1 MNTISFNKDWRFCLG
16 ENWCEASATDVC
28 LPHTVA
34 LTPENSS
41 GCRNYQGKCVYR
53 KNFFVDSKEQGQ
65 KAVIE
70 FEGAM
75 GVSHLYVNGR
85 LAKEHFCGYTPLIAE
100 ISELLLYGQENLVE
114 VRLDNSD
121 NGEVPPGKPQEVL
134 DFSYDGGLYRNATL
148 TYHGPLYI
156 TNPLLE
162 NEVAGGGIF
171 VWYSSVLE
179 KTAKVHYKI
188 HTRNDFG
195 ADKTYTLKVSLT
207 DELGNTICANESTC
221 SLKAASAEYT
231 EGVLL
236 VNSPKLWSPEE
247 PNLYTLKTEIIFEN
261 ETVFRKD
268 TEIGIRTFE
277 FTLDQ
282 GVIFN
287 GKSRRF
293 NGGNYHHTWPYICN
307 AMPDSMLV
315 RDIMK
320 IKDMGMDNIRS
331 HYPFS
336 TSFVS
341 ACNRLGMTL
350 IVSNPGWQF
359 CEPGIFTE
367 RAVQNMRDIIRW
379 QRNNP
384 CILFWEPILN
394 ESNTP
399 YELQLRFH
407 ETTHQEYPYSP
418 CYTASDWG
426 PTDIAY
432 KDYDPAMLGQGLEEY
447 GLVEQ
452 KDTTP
457 RPKWIREYGDAPD
470 DFYNQN
476 SVWRCKR
483 GWGDF
488 VMAESVN
495 RMLQRFD
502 CQTGQYLDVYNNK
515 SICGYGVWPAIAHN
529 RGYHI
534 NPCWG
539 GHLDIFRV
547 PKFSYYF
554 MRSQK
559 DREEIGD
566 VLFVASWWGET
577 GPDDIMVFSNAEK
590 VQLYRNDELIGEQ
603 EPDNL
608 PLNHPP
614 FTFKNVKRNFKL
626 RERSNLIAKAIV
638 GGEVVAEQFVRSP
651 GVPTYLKLEAE
662 FMGIPLKA
670 DGADIVAVRCYVMDY
685 DHTVAPLTL
694 DHEPIIFEVE
704 GEGEIV
710 GDASIGANPIC
721 AEAGIATVLVRSTK
735 RAGEIKIKAS
745 LLYPQNFGKAVKP
758 AELTINS
765 YEE

>member
-1 MNTISFNKDWRFCLG
+1 MKTLCFSKDWSFCLG
-16 ENWCEASATDVC
+16 DVWNDKTASRVC

-34 LTPENSS
+34 LTPKNSS
-41 GCRNYQGKCVYR
+41 GCRNYQGKCIYR
-53 KNFFVDSKEQGQ
+53 KNFFVSDEYKEQ
-65 KAVIE
+65 KAILE

-75 GVSHLYVNGR
+75 GVSRLFVNGVPV
-85 LAKEHFCGYTPLIAE
+85 KEHFCGYTPLVAE
-100 ISELLLYGQENLVE
+100 ISRHLLYGKENLVE

-121 NGEVPPGKPQEVL
+121 NPEVPPGKPQAVL

-148 TYHGPLYI
+148 TFHSPLYI
-156 TNPLLE
+156 THPLLE
-162 NEVAGGGIF
+162 NDVAGGGIF
-171 VWYSSVLE
+171 VWFTDVL
-179 KTAKVHYKI
+179 KKDAFVHFKAHI
-188 HTRNDFG
+188 RNDFDTEK
-195 ADKTYTLKVSLT
+195 AFTFKASLINEKAPVIDYFKTEKVL
-207 DELGNTICANESTC
+207 
-221 SLKAASAEYT
+221 SAGSSSYI
-231 EGVLL
+231 EGEIEVLAPL
-236 VNSPKLWSPEE
+236 LWSPEE
-247 PNLYTLKTEIIFEN
+247 PNLYILKTELILDGEIVFTK
-261 ETVFRKD
+261 ETEV
-268 TEIGIRTFE
+268 GIRTFE
-277 FTLDQ
+277 FTLDN

-287 GKSRRF
+287 GVPRRF
-293 NGGNYHHTWPYICN
+293 NGGNYHHSWPYICN
-307 AMPDSMLV
+307 AMPDSMLI

-320 IKDMGMDNIRS
+320 IKSMGMDNIRS

-407 ETTHQEYPYSP
+407 ETTHEEYPYSP

-452 KDTTP
+452 KDSTP

-476 SVWRCKR
+476 SIWRCKR
-483 GWGDF
+483 NWGDF
-488 VMAESVN
+488 AMAESVN

-502 CQTGQYLDVYNNK
+502 NQTGQYIDVYNNK

-539 GHLDIFRV
+539 GHLDLFRL

-554 MRSQK
+554 MQSQK

-566 VLFVASWWGET
+566 VLFIASWWSEAS
-577 GPDDIMVFSNAEK
+577 PDDIMVFSNAER
-590 VQLYRNDELIGEQ
+590 VLLFRNDELIGEQ
-603 EPDNL
+603 TPDNL
-608 PLNHPP
+608 PLRHPP
-614 FTFKNVKRNFKL
+614 FTFKNVKRNYKL
-626 RERSNLIAKAIV
+626 RERSNLVAKSFV
-638 GGEVVAEQFVRSP
+638 GDTLVATQIVRSP
-651 GVPTYLKLEAE
+651 GVPTYLQLEAD

-670 DGADIVAVRCYVMDY
+670 DGSDIVAVRCYVMDY

-694 DHEPIIFEVE
+694 DNEPILFEIE

-710 GDASIGANPIC
+710 GDATIGANPVFPD
-721 AEAGIATVLVRSTK
+721 AGIATVLVRSTTK
-735 RAGEIKIKAS
+735 AGEIKIKAR
-745 LLYPQNFGKAVKP
+745 LLYPQNFEKAVKP
-758 AELTINS
+758 VELIIS
-765 YEE
+765 SKE

>member
-1 MNTISFNKDWRFCLG
+1 MKTVSFNKDWLFCLG
-16 ENWCEASATDVC
+16 DNWCDTEAASVC

-41 GCRNYQGKCVYR
+41 GCRNYQGKCIYR
-53 KNFFVDSKEQGQ
+53 KSFFVDGSAKGQ
-65 KAVIE
+65 KAVLE

-75 GVSHLYVNGR
+75 GVSRLFVNGK
-85 LAKEHFCGYTPLIAE
+85 LAREHFCGYTPLIAE
-100 ISELLLYGQENLVE
+100 VSDLLLYGEKNLVE

-121 NGEVPPGKPQEVL
+121 NSEVPPGKPQNVL
-134 DFSYDGGLYRNATL
+134 DFSYDGGLYRTAKL
-148 TYHGPLYI
+148 SYHNKLYI

-162 NEVAGGGIF
+162 NEIAGGGIF
-171 VWYSSVLE
+171 VWYSDVLK
-179 KTAKVHYKI
+179 KTAKVHYKV
-188 HTRNDFG
+188 HTRNDF
-195 ADKTYTLKVSLT
+195 DTQMEYTLKVSLIDKSGKT
-207 DELGNTICANESTC
+207 VCCEEKAC
-221 SLKAASAEYT
+221 SLLSGCAEYN
-231 EGVLL
+231 EGKLL
-236 VNSPKLWSPEE
+236 VDNPLLWSPEE
-247 PNLYTLKTEIIFEN
+247 PNLYTLRAEIITEN
-261 ETVFRKD
+261 ETVFAKD

-287 GKSRRF
+287 GKPRRF
-293 NGGNYHHTWPYICN
+293 SGGNYHHTWPYICN

-320 IKDMGMDNIRS
+320 IQEMGMDNIRS

-367 RAVQNMRDIIRW
+367 RAVQNVRDIIRW

-407 ETTHQEYPYSP
+407 ETTHEEYPYSP

-447 GLVEQ
+447 GFVEQ
-452 KDTTP
+452 KDSTP
-457 RPKWIREYGDAPD
+457 RPRWIREYGDAPD

-476 SVWRCKR
+476 SIWRCKR

-488 VMAESVN
+488 AMAESVN

-502 CQTGQYLDVYNNK
+502 NQKGQYIDVYNNK

-539 GHLDIFRV
+539 GHLDLFRL

-559 DREEIGD
+559 DREDIGD
-566 VLFVASWWGET
+566 VLFAATWWGET

-590 VQLYRNDELIGEQ
+590 IQLYRNDELIGEQ
-603 EPDNL
+603 GPDDL

-614 FTFKNVKRNFKL
+614 FTFKGVKRNYKL
-626 RERSNLIAKAIV
+626 RERSNLVAKAIV
-638 GGEVVAEQFVRSP
+638 GGEVVATQCVRTP
-651 GVPTYLKLEAE
+651 GVPTYLKLEAD

-670 DGADIVAVRCYVMDY
+670 DGADIVAVRCYVLDY

-694 DHEPIIFEVE
+694 DHEPILFEIE

-710 GDASIGANPIC
+710 GDTAVGANPIC
-721 AEAGIATVLVRSTK
+721 PDAGIATVLVRAK
-735 RAGEIKIKAS
+735 RHAGEIKIKAR
-745 LLYPQNFGKAVKP
+745 LLYPQNFDKAVKP
-758 AELTINS
+758 AELIINS
-765 YEE
+765 VEE

>member
-1 MNTISFNKDWRFCLG
+1 MKTISFSKDWKFILG
-16 ENWCEASATDVC
+16 DTWQEDKASEVC

-34 LTPENSS
+34 LTPEISS
-41 GCRNYQGKCVYR
+41 GCRNYQGKCIYR
-53 KNFFVDSKEQGQ
+53 KSFYADEAYKGG
-65 KAVIE
+65 KALLE

-75 GVSHLYVNGR
+75 GVSQLYLNGV
-85 LAKEHFCGYTPLIAE
+85 LIKEHFCGYTPLVAD
-100 ISELLLYGQENLVE
+100 ISEHIKYEQENLVE

-121 NGEVPPGKPQEVL
+121 NPEVPPGKNQDVL

-148 TYHGPLYI
+148 TYHSPLYI
-156 TNPLLE
+156 THPLLE

-171 VWYSSVLE
+171 VWTTDVL
-179 KTAKVHYKI
+179 KKDAFVHFKVHI
-188 HTRNDFG
+188 RNEFKEEK
-195 ADKTYTLKVSLT
+195 AFSLNARLINEKAPVIDKFKREVVLAA
-207 DELGNTICANESTC
+207 GEST
-221 SLKAASAEYT
+221 YI
-231 EGVLL
+231 EGELEIL
-236 VNSPKLWSPEE
+236 APLLWSPED
-247 PNLYTLKTEIIFEN
+247 PNLYILKTDIVLDGEVVYSK
-261 ETVFRKD
+261 ETEV
-268 TEIGIRTFE
+268 GLRTFE
-277 FTLDQ
+277 FTLDN
-282 GVIFN
+282 GVILN
-287 GKSRRF
+287 GVSRRF
-293 NGGNYHHTWPYICN
+293 NGGNYHHTYPYICN

-320 IKDMGMDNIRS
+320 IQGMGMDNIRS

-341 ACNRLGMTL
+341 ACNRLGMTI

-359 CEPGIFTE
+359 CQPGIFTE

-407 ETTHQEYPYSP
+407 ETVHEEYPYSP

-470 DFYNQN
+470 DFWNQN

-483 GWGDF
+483 NWGDF

-495 RMLQRFD
+495 RMLGRFD
-502 CQTGQYLDVYNNK
+502 TQSGPYLSVYNNN

-539 GHLDIFRV
+539 GHLDLFRL

-566 VLFVASWWGET
+566 VVFIASWWSESS
-577 GPDDIMVFSNAEK
+577 PADVMVFSNAEK

-603 EPDNL
+603 EPDDI
-608 PLNHPP
+608 PVKHPP
-614 FTFKNVKRNFKL
+614 FTFKNAKRNFKL
-626 RERSNLIAKAIV
+626 RERSNLVAKAIV
-638 GGEVVAEQFVRSP
+638 GGKVVAEHKVRSF
-651 GVPTYLKLEAE
+651 GVPTSLALEAD

-670 DGADIVAVRCYVMDY
+670 DGSDIVAVHCYVLDY
-685 DHTVAPLTL
+685 DGSVAPLVS
-694 DHEPIIFEVE
+694 DVHPIIFEIE

-710 GDASIGANPIC
+710 GDASIGANPVYPD
-721 AEAGIATVLVRSTK
+721 AGIATVLIRSTK
-735 RAGEIKIKAS
+735 KAGEIKLRAKMHW
-745 LLYPQNFGKAVKP
+745 PQNCFKEIKP
-758 AELTINS
+758 CELTLRS
-765 YEE
+765 TKE

>member
-1 MNTISFNKDWRFCLG
+1 MKTFCFNKDWSFCLG
-16 ENWCEASATDVC
+16 ENWDDSKAQSVC

-53 KNFFVDSKEQGQ
+53 KSFFVNEEYEGQ
-65 KAVIE
+65 KAVLE

-75 GVSHLYVNGR
+75 GVSQLFLNGK
-85 LAKEHFCGYTPLIAE
+85 LIKEHFCGYTPLVAE
-100 ISELLLYGQENLVE
+100 VSGYLLYGKENIVE

-121 NGEVPPGKPQEVL
+121 NSEVPPGKPQEVL

-148 TYHGPLYI
+148 SFHSPLYI
-156 TNPLLE
+156 THPLLE

-171 VWYSSVLE
+171 VWYTDVL
-179 KTAKVHYKI
+179 KKDAFVHFKAHI
-188 HTRNDFG
+188 RNDFDT
-195 ADKTYTLKVSLT
+195 DKAFTLKASL
-207 DELGNTICANESTC
+207 INE
-221 SLKAASAEYT
+221 KAPVIDYFKADSVLPSGKASYI
-231 EGVLL
+231 EGEIEVL
-236 VNSPKLWSPEE
+236 SPVLWSPEE
-247 PNLYTLKTEIIFEN
+247 PNLYTLKTEIILDG
-261 ETVFRKD
+261 ETVFTKE

-277 FTLDQ
+277 FTLDN

-287 GKSRRF
+287 GVPRRF
-293 NGGNYHHTWPYICN
+293 NGGNYHHSWPYICN

-320 IKDMGMDNIRS
+320 IKNMGMDNIRS

-367 RAVQNMRDIIRW
+367 RAVQNVRDIIRW

-399 YELQLRFH
+399 YDLQLRFH
-407 ETTHQEYPYSP
+407 ETTHEEFPYFP

-452 KDTTP
+452 KDSAP

-476 SVWRCKR
+476 SIWRCKR

-488 VMAESVN
+488 AMAESVN

-502 CQTGQYLDVYNNK
+502 NQTGQYIDVYNNK
-515 SICGYGVWPAIAHN
+515 TICGYGVWPAIAHN

-539 GHLDIFRV
+539 GHLDLFRV
-547 PKFSYYF
+547 PKFSYHF

-566 VLFVASWWGET
+566 VLFVASWWSEAS
-577 GPDDIMVFSNAEK
+577 PDDIMVFSNAER
-590 VQLYRNDELIGEQ
+590 VQLFRNDELIGEQ
-603 EPDNL
+603 TPDEL
-608 PLNHPP
+608 PLRHPP
-614 FTFKNVKRNFKL
+614 FTFKNVKRKYKL
-626 RERSNLIAKAIV
+626 RERSNLIAKAFV
-638 GGEVVAEQFVRSP
+638 GDKLVAEQRVRTP
-651 GVPTYLKLEAE
+651 GVPTYLQLEAD

-694 DHEPIIFEVE
+694 DSEPILFEIE

-721 AEAGIATVLVRSTK
+721 ADAGVATILVRSTAK
-735 RAGEIKIKAS
+735 AGDIKIKAR

-758 AELTINS
+758 AELVITS
-765 YEE
+765 KE